1 MRFNLTRPYFGR
13 HRFEASAQR
22 SGLTMTFTGWTYP
35 SRITLKLSKPPA
47 SLIDLLREPRPGVQ
61 PGAV

>member
-13 HRFEASAQR
+13 HRFEATAQR

-47 SLIDLLREPRPGVQ
+47 S
-61 PGAV
+61 